1 MNNFSFYS
9 EKATISFESHLVG
22 LQEKTR
28 ELLLNL
34 RVFIKSLGDNVIEEP
49 RPHRI
54 AYAKSLNFRVFADV
68 QPKDDSLVISIRNS
82 RTDPLVTSIVKNLSE
97 LEAVKNQVSEAYD
110 KIK

>member
-1 MNNFSFYS
+1 VSNFGFYS
-9 EKATISFESHLVG
+9 EKASISFESHLAG

-34 RVFIKSLGDNVIEEP
+34 RAFINSLGDNVIEEP

-54 AYAKSLNFRVFADV
+54 AYAKSLNFRVFTDV
-68 QPKDDSLVISIRNS
+68 QPKDDSLIISVRKS
-82 RTDPLVTSIVKNLSE
+82 RTEALVTCVVNNLSE
-97 LEAVKNQVSEAYD
+97 LEEAKNQISEAYN

>member
-1 MNNFSFYS
+1 MSNFGFYS
-9 EKATISFESHLVG
+9 EKERISFESHLVG

-34 RVFIKSLGDNVIEEP
+34 RTFINSLGDNVIEEP

-68 QPKDDSLVISIRNS
+68 QPKEDSLIISIRKS
-82 RTDPLVTSIVKNLSE
+82 RTESPATCVVKNLSE
-97 LEAVKNQVSEAYD
+97 LEAAKNQISEAYS

>member
-1 MNNFSFYS
+1 MSNFGFYS
-9 EKATISFESHLVG
+9 EKASNSFESHLLG
-22 LQEKTR
+22 LKEETR

-34 RVFIKSLGDNVIEEP
+34 RAFINSLGDNVIEES

-68 QPKDDSLVISIRNS
+68 QPKEDSLIISIKKS
-82 RTDPLVTSIVKNLSE
+82 RTEALVTCMVKNLSD
-97 LEAVKNQVSEAYD
+97 LESAKKQISEAYH